1 VTPVGLPP
9 VGLDPVGLRPVGLR
23 CAHLENPLGVAA
35 DRVRFG
41 WRLTGDG
48 LQRAYQIQVTPNG
61 GGWLSHV
68 PPSWDS
74 GQAESGESADVPY
87 AGPPLTPGGR
97 YEWRVRAWDS
107 AGIASAW
114 SDPAS
119 FEVELG
125 PDGWAASW
133 IGLGP
138 AREDF
143 TPPSQAGRPDPVL
156 NALRPAPFLRR
167 SFTVAGPVA
176 AARLRITALGL
187 YEARLNGHRV
197 GDAHLAP
204 GWTDYG
210 QRVLYQSYD
219 VTRLLRE
226 GENTLGAILGD
237 GWYCGFVGFDAKR
250 AGSHYGAAPELL
262 AQLDI
267 TLADGT
273 ALRVVTDEQ
282 WAGRSGA
289 IRHAD
294 LLMGERQDLR
304 LSLDGWDGAD
314 TAGNADRADR
324 ADRADWAGAD
334 STAGAGA
341 GGWRPVLRRPL
352 DGRVI
357 AADPGVPV
365 RVTQEIAPVTV
376 SRGADGAL
384 LIDFGQNLTGWL
396 RVRASGPAGTT
407 IRVRHA
413 EVLDGDG
420 RLYTDNLRT
429 ARQTDEYVL
438 AGGAAVLEPHF
449 TLHGFRYAELAGYP
463 GEPGPGDI
471 VARVVHSDIP
481 AAGEFTSSQEWL
493 DRLFLNIDWGQRGNF
508 ISVPT
513 DCPQRD
519 ERLGWLGD
527 AQIFARTAC
536 YNRDVAAFFAK
547 WLDDVAE
554 AQLPSGAFP
563 DIAPRL
569 NFPGAGAPAWG
580 DAGVIVP
587 WTVWKMYGDRGLPA
601 RHLGAMTAWMDFIER
616 GNPGYLRTR
625 ELGHSYNDWL
635 APGSDD
641 TPPELLATAYWAHD
655 AALLAELAD
664 AIGRKQEAARYR
676 ELRAKIGAAF
686 AGAFVSGD
694 GQLASGTQTAY
705 VLGLHLDLIPG
716 ELRAAAAG
724 HLVEA
729 IAAADG
735 HLSTGFVGVGYLLP
749 ALSSTGHSEVAYR
762 LLGQRTFPSWRYMI
776 DRGATTIW
784 ERWDGWS
791 AEHGFQSAWMNSFNH
806 YALGSVGEWL
816 YRFVLGIDQQPGT
829 AGFGQLLLRPH
840 PGGSLERAGG
850 CYQSVRGPVR
860 AGWERSGGRLTYRVE
875 LPANVRASVHV
886 PSADAAAVRDAA
898 GGAPAAVGAFPGLLG
913 AGEAVFHVGPGRHE
927 FAGPAP
933 KPVG

>member
-1 VTPVGLPP
+1 LH
-9 VGLDPVGLRPVGLR
+9 PVGLR
-23 CAHLENPLGVAA
+23 CAHLDNPLGIAP

-41 WRLTGDG
+41 WLLSGDG
-48 LQRAYQIQVTPNG
+48 LQQAYQIQVTPNG
-61 GGWLSHV
+61 GGWLPDV
-68 PPSWDS
+68 LVSWDS
-74 GQAESGESADVPY
+74 GQTASGESADVPY
-87 AGPPLTPGGR
+87 PGPPLARGGR
-97 YEWRVRAWDS
+97 YQWRVRVWDA
-107 AGIASAW
+107 AGTASPW
-114 SDPAS
+114 SEPAS

-125 PDGWAASW
+125 PGDWSACW

-143 TPPSQAGRPDPVL
+143 APPSQPGRPDPVL

-176 AARLRITALGL
+176 AARLHVTALGL

-197 GDAHLAP
+197 GDAYLAP
-204 GWTDYG
+204 GWTDYN

-219 VTRLLRE
+219 VTSLVRP
-226 GENTLGAILGD
+226 GENVLGAILGD

-250 AGSHYGAAPELL
+250 AGAHYGAAPELL

-273 ALRVVTDEQ
+273 TARVVTDEE
-282 WAGRSGA
+282 WTGRSA
-289 IRHAD
+289 DIRHAD

-304 LSLDGWDGAD
+304 LALPGWDRAATHGVPGHGVPEHGVPGHGVPEHGVPGHGLPEHGAGQDGAD
-314 TAGNADRADR
+314 
-324 ADRADWAGAD
+324 
-334 STAGAGA
+334 SP
-341 GGWRPVLRRPL
+341 GWRPVLLRPL
-352 DGRVI
+352 DERVI

-365 RVTQEIAPVTV
+365 RVTQEITPATV
-376 SRGADGAL
+376 SATARGTYL
-384 LIDFGQNLTGWL
+384 VDFGQNLTGWL
-396 RVRASGPAGTT
+396 RVRAAGPAGTT

-413 EVLDGDG
+413 EVLDDTGA
-420 RLYTDNLRT
+420 LYTDNLRT
-429 ARQTDEYVL
+429 ARQADEYVL
-438 AGGAAVLEPHF
+438 AGGPAVLEPHF
-449 TLHGFRYAELAGYP
+449 TVHGFRYAELTGYP

-471 VARVVHSDIP
+471 TARVAHSDIP
-481 AAGEFTSSQEWL
+481 AAGSFESAEPWL
-493 DRLFLNIDWGQRGNF
+493 DRLLLNIDWGQRGNF

-601 RHLGAMTAWMDFIER
+601 RHFGAMTAWMDFIER

-635 APGSDD
+635 APGTDD
-641 TPPELLATAYWAHD
+641 TPRELLATAYWAHD
-655 AALLAELAD
+655 AALLAELAQ
-664 AIGRKQEAARYR
+664 AVGRPDDAARYR

-686 AGAFVSGD
+686 ADAFVSGD
-694 GQLASGTQTAY
+694 GQLTSGTQTAY
-705 VLGLHLDLIPG
+705 VLGLHLDLVPG

-724 HLVEA
+724 HLVSA
-729 IAAADG
+729 IGAAGG
-735 HLSTGFVGVGYLLP
+735 HLATGFVGVGYLLP
-749 ALSSTGHSEVAYR
+749 ALTATGHSEVAYR

-791 AEHGFQSAWMNSFNH
+791 AERGFQSAWMNSFNH
-806 YALGSVGEWL
+806 YSLGSVGEWL
-816 YRFVLGIDQQPGT
+816 YRYVLGIDQQPGT
-829 AGFGQLLLRPH
+829 AGFGRLMLRPH
-840 PGGSLERAGG
+840 PGGSLEAASG

-860 AGWERSGGRLTYRVE
+860 AGWRRSGGRLTYRVE
-875 LPANVRASVHV
+875 LPANVSASVHV

-898 GGAPAAVGAFPGLLG
+898 GSPPAAAGAFPGLLG
-913 AGEAVFHVGPGRHE
+913 ASEAVFHVGPGRHE
-927 FAGPAP
+927 FSGPDLQL
-933 KPVG
+933 VG

>member
-1 VTPVGLPP
+1 MTPVGLP
-9 VGLDPVGLRPVGLR
+9 PVGLR
-23 CAHLENPLGVAA
+23 CAHLENPLGIAP

-41 WRLTGDG
+41 WRLSGDG
-48 LQRAYQIQVTPNG
+48 LQQAYQIQVLPNG
-61 GGWLSHV
+61 GGGLGDG

-74 GQAESGESADVPY
+74 GQTLSDDSADVPY
-87 AGPPLTPGGR
+87 AGPPLVPGGR
-97 YEWRVRAWDS
+97 YEWRARVWDA
-107 AGIASAW
+107 AGTASPW

-125 PDGWAASW
+125 PGDWTASW

-138 AREDF
+138 VREDF
-143 TPPSQAGRPDPVL
+143 TPPSQPGRPDAVIS
-156 NALRPAPFLRR
+156 ALRPAPHLRR

-176 AARLRITALGL
+176 AARLHVTALGL

-204 GWTDYG
+204 GWTDYH

-219 VTRLLRE
+219 VTDLIKP
-226 GENTLGAILGD
+226 GENVLGAILGD

-250 AGSHYGAAPELL
+250 AGAHYGATPELL

-273 ALRVVTDEQ
+273 AAQVVTDEE
-282 WAGRSGA
+282 WTGRSA
-289 IRHAD
+289 DIRHAD

-304 LSLDGWDGAD
+304 LALDGWDC
-314 TAGNADRADR
+314 AGNHGAGNHGAADHGAADHGVTP
-324 ADRADWAGAD
+324 DGAD
-334 STAGAGA
+334 SP
-341 GGWRPVLRRPL
+341 GWRAVHARPL
-352 DGRVI
+352 DERVI

-365 RVTQEIAPVTV
+365 RVTQEIEPAAV
-376 SRGADGAL
+376 SRTAAGTYL
-384 LIDFGQNLTGWL
+384 VDFGQNLTGWL
-396 RVRASGPAGTT
+396 RVRATGPAGTT

-413 EVLDGDG
+413 EVLDDAGA
-420 RLYTDNLRT
+420 LYTDNLRT
-429 ARQTDEYVL
+429 ARQADEYVL
-438 AGGAAVLEPHF
+438 AGGPALLEPHF
-449 TLHGFRYAELAGYP
+449 TLHGFRYAELTGYP

-471 VARVVHSDIP
+471 TARVVHSDIDATGSFASTEP
-481 AAGEFTSSQEWL
+481 WL
-493 DRLFLNIDWGQRGNF
+493 DQLFRNIDWGQRGNF

-554 AQLPSGAFP
+554 AQFPSGAFP

-601 RHLGAMTAWMDFIER
+601 RHFGAMTAWMDFIER
-616 GNPGYLRTR
+616 GNPGFLRTR

-635 APGSDD
+635 APGADD
-641 TPPELLATAYWAHD
+641 TPRELLATAYWAHD
-655 AALLAELAD
+655 AALLAELA
-664 AIGRKQEAARYR
+664 AAVGRADDAARYR
-676 ELRAKIGAAF
+676 ELRAKISAAF
-686 AGAFVSGD
+686 ADAFVSGD

-705 VLGLHLDLIPG
+705 VLGLHLDLIPD

-724 HLVEA
+724 HLVKA
-729 IAAADG
+729 IGAVGG
-735 HLSTGFVGVGYLLP
+735 HLATGFVGVGYLLP
-749 ALSSTGHSEVAYR
+749 ALSSTGYTEVAYR
-762 LLGQRTFPSWRYMI
+762 LLSQRTFPSWRYMI

-791 AEHGFQSAWMNSFNH
+791 AERGFQSAWMNSFNH
-806 YALGSVGEWL
+806 YSLGSVGEWL
-816 YRFVLGIDQQPGT
+816 YRYVLGIDQEAGT
-829 AGFGQLLLRPH
+829 AGFGRLVLRPH
-840 PGGSLERAGG
+840 PGGSLAAASGSYR
-850 CYQSVRGPVR
+850 SVRGPVR
-860 AGWERSGGRLTYRVE
+860 AGWERSGGRLSYRVE
-875 LPANVRASVHV
+875 LPGGVRASVHV

-898 GGAPAAVGAFPGLLG
+898 GRSPQSVGPFPGLLG

-927 FAGPAP
+927 FTGPDVQ
-933 KPVG
+933 PVG

>member
-1 VTPVGLPP
+1 MTPVGLPP
-9 VGLDPVGLRPVGLR
+9 VGLR
-23 CAHLENPLGVAA
+23 CAHLDNPLGIAP

-41 WRLTGDG
+41 WLLAGDS
-48 LQRAYQIQVTPNG
+48 LQQAYQIQVTPNG
-61 GGWLSHV
+61 SGSHPDASPV
-68 PPSWDS
+68 WDS
-74 GQAESGESADVPY
+74 GRTESGESADVPY
-87 AGPPLTPGGR
+87 AGSPLAPAGR
-97 YEWRVRAWDS
+97 YQWRVRIWDTT
-107 AGIASAW
+107 GTESAW
-114 SDPAS
+114 SEPAS

-125 PDGWAASW
+125 PGDWAGSW

-143 TPPSQAGRPDPVL
+143 TPPSAPGRPDPVIS
-156 NALRPAPFLRR
+156 ALRPAPFLRR

-176 AARLRITALGL
+176 AARLHVTALGV
-187 YEARLNGHRV
+187 YEARLNGQRV
-197 GDAHLAP
+197 GDAYLAP
-204 GWTDYG
+204 GWTDYN

-219 VTRLLRE
+219 VTSLVRE
-226 GENTLGAILGD
+226 GENMLGAILGD

-250 AGSHYGAAPELL
+250 AGSHYGNAPELL

-273 ALRVVTDEQ
+273 TTRVVTDEE
-282 WAGRSGA
+282 WTGRPGE
-289 IRHAD
+289 IRYAD

-304 LSLDGWDGAD
+304 CTLGGWDSVSQPG
-314 TAGNADRADR
+314 
-324 ADRADWAGAD
+324 
-334 STAGAGA
+334 AGAGLNA
-341 GGWRPVLRRPL
+341 GGPTTGGPTTGGWRPVLLRPL
-352 DGRVI
+352 DERVL

-365 RVTQEIAPVTV
+365 RVSEEIAPAAL
-376 SRGADGAL
+376 SRAADGTL

-396 RVRASGPAGTT
+396 RIRASGPAGTT

-420 RLYTDNLRT
+420 GLYTDNLRT
-429 ARQTDEYVL
+429 ARQADEYVL
-438 AGGAAVLEPHF
+438 AGGPAELEPHF
-449 TLHGFRYAELAGYP
+449 TVHGFRYAELTGYP
-463 GEPGPGDI
+463 GEHGDGDI

-481 AAGEFTSSQEWL
+481 AAGSFESTEPWL
-493 DRLFLNIDWGQRGNF
+493 GRLLANIDWGQRGNF
-508 ISVPT
+508 INIPT

-527 AQIFARTAC
+527 AQVFARTAC

-601 RHLGAMTAWMDFIER
+601 RHFGAMTAWMDFIER

-635 APGSDD
+635 APGADD
-641 TPPELLATAYWAHD
+641 TPRELLATAYWAHD
-655 AALLAELAD
+655 AALMAELAS
-664 AIGRKQEAARYR
+664 AVGRDDEAARYR

-686 AGAFVSGD
+686 ADAFVSGD
-694 GQLASGTQTAY
+694 GRLASGTQTAY
-705 VLGLHLDLIPG
+705 VLGLHLDLIPD

-724 HLVEA
+724 HLVSA
-729 IAAADG
+729 IGAAGG
-735 HLSTGFVGVGYLLP
+735 HLTTGFVGVGYLLP

-762 LLGQRTFPSWRYMI
+762 LLSQRTFPSWRYMI

-784 ERWDGWS
+784 ERWDGWT
-791 AEHGFQSAWMNSFNH
+791 AERGFQSAWMNSFNH
-806 YALGSVGEWL
+806 YSLGSVGEWL
-816 YRFVLGIDQQPGT
+816 YRYMLGIDQQPGT
-829 AGFGQLLLRPH
+829 AGFSHLVLRPH
-840 PGGSLERAGG
+840 PGGSLAAARGR
-850 CYQSVRGPVR
+850 YQSVRGLVR
-860 AGWERSGGRLTYRVE
+860 AGWARSGGRLSYEVE
-875 LPANVRASVHV
+875 LPANVSASVHV

-898 GGAPAAVGAFPGLLG
+898 GAAPAATGAFPGLLG
-913 AGEAVFHVGPGRHE
+913 ASEAVFHVGPGRHE
-927 FAGPAP
+927 FSGPDVRP
-933 KPVG
+933 LG

>member
-1 VTPVGLPP
+1 MTAVGLP
-9 VGLDPVGLRPVGLR
+9 PVGLR
-23 CAHLENPLGVAA
+23 CAHLDNPLGIAP

-41 WRLTGDG
+41 WLLSGDG
-48 LQRAYQIQVTPNG
+48 LQQAYQIQVTQNG
-61 GGWLSHV
+61 SGWLSHV
-68 PPSWDS
+68 PLAWDS
-74 GQAESGESADVPY
+74 GRTESGESADVAY
-87 AGPPLTPGGR
+87 AGPPLAPGGR
-97 YEWRVRAWDS
+97 YEWRVRAWDRAGTASPWS
-107 AGIASAW
+107 A
-114 SDPAS
+114 PAS

-125 PDGWAASW
+125 PGDWTACW
-133 IGLGP
+133 IGLG
-138 AREDF
+138 AVREDF
-143 TPPSQAGRPDPVL
+143 APPSQPGRPDAVL
-156 NALRPAPFLRR
+156 NALHPAPHLRR

-176 AARLRITALGL
+176 SARLHVTALGV
-187 YEARLNGHRV
+187 YEARLNGQRV
-197 GDAHLAP
+197 GDAYLAP
-204 GWTDYG
+204 GWTDYR

-219 VTRLLRE
+219 VTGLVRP
-226 GENTLGAILGD
+226 GENVLGAILSD

-250 AGSHYGAAPELL
+250 AGSHYGNAPELL

-267 TLADGT
+267 TLADGS
-273 ALRVVTDEQ
+273 AQRVVTDAQ
-282 WAGRSGA
+282 WTGRSGA

-304 LSLDGWDGAD
+304 LALGGWDGPAVD
-314 TAGNADRADR
+314 GSSVDSAGLDGSSVDGSGLDGSSVN
-324 ADRADWAGAD
+324 GA
-334 STAGAGA
+334 
-341 GGWRPVLRRPL
+341 GWRPVLPRPL
-352 DGRVI
+352 DERVI

-365 RVTQEIAPVTV
+365 RVTQEIAPAAM
-376 SRGADGAL
+376 SRAADGTL

-396 RVRASGPAGTT
+396 RIRASGPDGTT

-413 EVLDGDG
+413 EVLDDAGA
-420 RLYTDNLRT
+420 LYTDTLRT
-429 ARQTDEYVL
+429 ARQADEYVL
-438 AGGAAVLEPHF
+438 AGGPALLEPHF
-449 TLHGFRYAELAGYP
+449 TVHGFRYAELTGYP

-471 VARVVHSDIP
+471 TARVAHSDIA
-481 AAGEFTSSQEWL
+481 AAGSFESAEPWL
-493 DRLFLNIDWGQRGNF
+493 DRLFSNIDWGQRGNF

-587 WTVWKMYGDRGLPA
+587 WTMWKMYGDRGLPA
-601 RHLGAMTAWMDFIER
+601 RHFGAMTAWMDFIEC

-635 APGSDD
+635 APGRDD
-641 TPPELLATAYWAHD
+641 TPRELLATAYWAHD
-655 AALLAELAD
+655 AALLAELAA
-664 AIGRKQEAARYR
+664 AIGRDDDAERYL

-686 AGAFVSGD
+686 ADAFVSGN
-694 GQLASGTQTAY
+694 GQLTSGTQTAY
-705 VLGLHLDLIPG
+705 VLGLHLDLIPE
-716 ELRAAAAG
+716 ELRAAAAE
-724 HLVEA
+724 HLVSA

-749 ALSSTGHSEVAYR
+749 ALSSAGHDEVAHR
-762 LLGQRTFPSWRYMI
+762 LLWQRTFPSWRYMI

-791 AEHGFQSAWMNSFNH
+791 AERGFQSAWMNSFNH
-806 YALGSVGEWL
+806 YSLGSVGEWL
-816 YRFVLGIDQQPGT
+816 YRFVLGIDQEPGT
-829 AGFGQLLLRPH
+829 AGFGRLLLRPH
-840 PGGSLERAGG
+840 PGGTLERAGG
-850 CYQSVRGPVR
+850 AYQSVRGLVR
-860 AGWERSGGRLTYRVE
+860 AGWERSGGRLTYAVE

-886 PSADAAAVRDAA
+886 PSGDAAAVRDAS
-898 GGAPAAVGAFPGLLG
+898 GRSPESVGPSPGQLG
-913 AGEAVFHVGPGRHE
+913 ACEAVFHVGPGRHE
-927 FAGPAP
+927 FSGPDVR
-933 KPVG
+933 PVG

>member
-1 VTPVGLPP
+1 MTPV
-9 VGLDPVGLRPVGLR
+9 RLR
-23 CAHLENPLGVAA
+23 CAHLDNPLGIAP

-41 WRLTGDG
+41 WLLSGDG
-48 LQRAYQIQVTPNG
+48 LQQAYQVQVTRVHETPVHETRNG
-61 GGWLSHV
+61 GGFHPDV
-68 PPSWDS
+68 PVSWDS
-74 GQAESGESADVPY
+74 GQTSSDDSADVPY
-87 AGPPLTPGGR
+87 AGPPLAPGGR
-97 YEWRVRAWDS
+97 YAWRVRVWDA
-107 AGIASAW
+107 AGTASAW
-114 SDPAS
+114 SAPAA

-125 PDGWAASW
+125 PGDWAASW

-143 TPPSQAGRPDPVL
+143 TPPSQPGRPDAVL
-156 NALRPAPFLRR
+156 SAMRPAPHLRR

-176 AARLRITALGL
+176 AARLHVTALGL

-197 GDAHLAP
+197 GDAYLTP
-204 GWTDYG
+204 GWTDYDK
-210 QRVLYQSYD
+210 RVLYQSYD
-219 VTRLLRE
+219 VTGQLRE
-226 GENTLGAILGD
+226 GENVLGAILGD

-250 AGSHYGAAPELL
+250 AGAHYGSAPELL

-267 TLADGT
+267 TLADGSRQ
-273 ALRVVTDEQ
+273 RVVTDEE
-282 WAGRSGA
+282 WTGRSA
-289 IRHAD
+289 DIRHAD

-304 LSLDGWDGAD
+304 LAVPGWD
-314 TAGNADRADR
+314 RVQQH
-324 ADRADWAGAD
+324 
-334 STAGAGA
+334 GAGSS
-341 GGWRPVLRRPL
+341 GWRPVLSRPL

-365 RVTQEIAPVTV
+365 RVTAEITPVAV
-376 SRGADGAL
+376 SRTEDGRY

-396 RVRASGPAGTT
+396 RIGADGPAGAAVL
-407 IRVRHA
+407 VRHA
-413 EVLDGDG
+413 EALDDEG

-429 ARQTDEYVL
+429 ARQADEYVL
-438 AGGAAVLEPHF
+438 NGGPAVLEPHF
-449 TLHGFRYAELAGYP
+449 TLHGFRYAEVSGYP
-463 GEPGPGDI
+463 GEPGPRDI
-471 VARVVHSDIP
+471 TARVVHSDIP
-481 AAGEFTSSQEWL
+481 ATGEFGSSQEWL
-493 DRLFLNIDWGQRGNF
+493 DRLFRNIDWGQRGNF

-527 AQIFARTAC
+527 AQVFARTAC

-554 AQLPSGAFP
+554 AQLPSGAFS

-587 WTVWKMYGDRGLPA
+587 WTVWKMYGDRALPA
-601 RHLGAMTAWMDFIER
+601 RHFGAMTAWMDFIER

-635 APGSDD
+635 APGRDD
-641 TPPELLATAYWAHD
+641 TPRELLATAYWAHD
-655 AALLAELAD
+655 AALMAELAGVT
-664 AIGRKQEAARYR
+664 GREEDAARFR

-686 AGAFVSGD
+686 ADAFVSGD
-694 GQLASGTQTAY
+694 GRLASGTQTAY
-705 VLGLHLDLIPG
+705 VLGLHLDLVPD

-724 HLVEA
+724 HLVGA
-729 IAAADG
+729 IAAAGG

-749 ALSSTGHSEVAYR
+749 ALSSTGHTEVAYR
-762 LLGQRTFPSWRYMI
+762 LLSQRTFPSWRYMI

-791 AEHGFQSAWMNSFNH
+791 AERGFQSAWMNSFNH
-806 YALGSVGEWL
+806 YSLGSVGEWL
-816 YRFVLGIDQQPGT
+816 YRYVLGIEQRHGS
-829 AGFGQLLLRPH
+829 AGFCRLVLRPH
-840 PGGSLERAGG
+840 PGGSLETASGS
-850 CYQSVRGPVR
+850 YQSVRGPVL
-860 AGWERSGGRLTYRVE
+860 AGWTRSGGRLTYRVE

-886 PSADAAAVRDAA
+886 PSADAAAVRDAS
-898 GGAPAAVGAFPGLLG
+898 GGSPGSVGAFPGLLG

-927 FAGPAP
+927 FSGPDVQP
-933 KPVG
+933 IG